1 MLCDGNANLPAIVS
15 EISNHFILSH
25 DGWELGGVDSGCGQW
40 VWSVGVDSGCGQ
52 RVWSVGVVS
61 GCDQWVWSV
70 GEVKVSWPADEMNY
84 KWVINHALP
93 QKRQV
98 SHLVRRQCNIQP
110 LRHHRSIR
118 CSQLTNSC
126 VEIWNIAIFRT
137 PCIVA
142 VSMVNVN
149 IKCTCTMRGLLH
161 VVSSVVRLTPYLNRC
176 LLCRFMC
183 TIYDYHLW
191 FDYGTCTDNS
201 MKYPVQQH

>member
-1 MLCDGNANLPAIVS
+1 LRRQREPSCNRCQNFKPF
-15 EISNHFILSH
+15 HFEPRWLRIRR
-25 DGWELGGVDSGCGQW
+25 CGQW
-40 VWSVGVDSGCGQ
+40 VWSVGEVSGWGQ
-52 RVWSVGVVS
+52 WVRSVGVVS
-61 GCDQWVWSV
+61 GWGQWVWSV
-70 GEVKVSWPADEMNY
+70 GVVKVSWPADEMNC

-126 VEIWNIAIFRT
+126 VKIWNIAIFRT

-149 IKCTCTMRGLLH
+149 IKCTCTMRGLLN
-161 VVSSVVRLTPYLNRC
+161 VVSSVVRLAPYLNRC

-183 TIYDYHLW
+183 TRLYSFLGI
-191 FDYGTCTDNS
+191 F
-201 MKYPVQQH
+201 